1 MKKIRWSPDAADD
14 LVRIIEYIRK
24 DNDAA
29 AQRIARAALQRIASL
44 KQFPQLG
51 RAGRVNGTREL
62 PLSPLPFVVVY
73 RLKEEWI
80 EIARV
85 LHGARRWP

>member
-14 LVRIIEYIRK
+14 FVRIIEYIRE
-24 DNDAA
+24 DNKAA
-29 AQRIARAALQRIASL
+29 AQRVARSALQQIASL
-44 KQFPQLG
+44 KEFPQLG
-51 RAGRVNGTREL
+51 RPGRVHGTREL
-62 PLSPLPFVVVY
+62 PLSPLPFIVVY

-85 LHGARRWP
+85 LHGAQRWP

>member
-1 MKKIRWSPDAADD
+1 VKKIRWSPDAADD
-14 LVRIIEYIRK
+14 FIRIIEHIRK

-29 AQRIARAALQRIASL
+29 AQRLAQTALQQIEGL

-51 RAGRVNGTREL
+51 RPGRVSGTREL
-62 PLSPLPFVVVY
+62 PLSPLPFIVVY

-85 LHGARRWP
+85 LHGAQRWP

>member
-1 MKKIRWSPDAADD
+1 VKKIRWSPDAADD
-14 LVRIIEYIRK
+14 FVRIIEYIRK

-29 AQRIARAALQRIASL
+29 AQRIARVALQRIASL
-44 KQFPQLG
+44 KQFPRLG
-51 RAGRVNGTREL
+51 RAGRVNETREL

-80 EIARV
+80 EIVRV
-85 LHGARRWP
+85 LHGAQRWP

>member
-1 MKKIRWSPDAADD
+1 MRKIRWSPDAADD
-14 LVRIIEYIRK
+14 LVRIIEHISK
-24 DNDAA
+24 DNNAA
-29 AQRIARAALQRIASL
+29 AQRVARAAVQQIASL
-44 KQFPQLG
+44 KQFPQMG

-62 PLSPLPFVVVY
+62 ALSPLPFVVVY

-85 LHGARRWP
+85 LHGAQRWP

>member
-1 MKKIRWSPDAADD
+1 VKKIRWSPDAADD
-14 LVRIIEYIRK
+14 FVRIIEYIRK

-29 AQRIARAALQRIASL
+29 AQRVARVALERIAGL

-51 RAGRVNGTREL
+51 RAGRVNETREL
-62 PLSPLPFVVVY
+62 PLSPLPFIVVY
-73 RLKEEWI
+73 RLKRNGI

-85 LHGARRWP
+85 LHGAQRWP